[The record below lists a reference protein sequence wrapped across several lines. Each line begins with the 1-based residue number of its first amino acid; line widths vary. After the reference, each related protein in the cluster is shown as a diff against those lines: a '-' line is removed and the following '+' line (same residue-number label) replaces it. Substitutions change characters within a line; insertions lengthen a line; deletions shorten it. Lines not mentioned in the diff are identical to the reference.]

1 MAAVVHTVSEALTIC
16 GVNKALLFQ
25 GHTAATRL
33 ATDIF
38 IDTYESMK
46 DKTFAELDAD
56 FKSYSDLTAIQGQ
69 IRLLPGVKRNIKS
82 LIQWVQDQ
90 FRTGLNPQDNVF
102 PIADVTLL
110 LRRQKSHALFIMKS
124 KIIVDSAKPTKY
136 SDSTKWDDWNP
147 TFVNFLRSIPGR
159 DGVPLSYVTRKN
171 ATPDPTPHLDFLDD
185 YVAMAPLSGE
195 SFVVDSAEVHTYLTS
210 FTSGNSTAEAK
221 MKPHSLENNGR
232 LDYTA
237 LANHYEGVGIN
248 SIDILRA
255 DEILDKLF
263 YQGEKKPHMWWEQ
276 FEIDLDFAFNAYS
289 RSEGRDI
296 HSESMRL
303 RILTKKVNADFLATS
318 KAAIMTQMTAI
329 PMNMTYIQALATFR
343 QEVNRKFPPS
353 ISSRRPTRRVQQS
366 ERGRGRGRGIRGR
379 GGRFPGRGRG
389 GGRGIH
395 NKRKMNTKHPHS
407 YPVTLIDGTGID
419 VHASYYFGSEIWN
432 KLPPHEA
439 ARITNDRNEYKRQ
452 NATRALASLN
462 AQIPSVQNNAMVP
475 YALPHNQYPQYYVQ
489 GTTQHQSIPLPPLMG
504 GQVPIPPPPPPQTG
518 STMMGGRN
526 ERALNSTRH
535 NQGA

>member
-1 MAAVVHTVSEALTIC
+1 MAAIINTVEEALIIC
-16 GVNKALLFQ
+16 GVNNVLLFQ
-25 GHTAATRL
+25 GDTAATRL
-33 ATDIF
+33 VTDIF

-56 FKSYSDLTAIQGQ
+56 FKSYSDLTAMQGQ

-82 LIQWVQDQ
+82 LIQWAQDQ
-90 FRTGLNPQDNVF
+90 FRTGQDPQDNIF
-102 PIADVTLL
+102 PIANVTLL
-110 LRRQKSHALFIMKS
+110 LRRQKSHALFITKS
-124 KIIVDSAKPTKY
+124 KTIVDSAKPTKY

-159 DGVPLSYVTRKN
+159 DGVPLSYVIRKN
-171 ATPDPTPHLDFLDD
+171 GTPDPTPHLDFLDD
-185 YVAMAPLSGE
+185 YVAMAPLAGE

-221 MKPHSLENNGR
+221 MKPHSLQNNGR

-237 LANHYEGVGIN
+237 LIHHYEGVGIN

-276 FEIDLDFAFNAYS
+276 FEIELDFAFNAYS
-289 RSEGRDI
+289 RSEGRDM

-366 ERGRGRGRGIRGR
+366 DRGRGRGRNTRGR
-379 GGRFPGRGRG
+379 GGRYNGRGRD
-389 GGRGIH
+389 GGRGNN
-395 NKRKMNTKHPHS
+395 NKRKANAKHPHS
-407 YPVTLIDGTGID
+407 YSVTLTDGSIID
-419 VHASYYFGSEIWN
+419 VHASYYLGSETWN
-432 KLPPHEA
+432 KLPPQEA
-439 ARITNDRNEYKRQ
+439 ARIINDRNEYKRQ
-452 NATRALASLN
+452 NATRTLASLN
-462 AQIPSVQNNAMVP
+462 AQIPPVQNSDVLH
-475 YALPHNQYPQYYVQ
+475 YALPNNPYPQYYVQ
-489 GTTQHQSIPLPPLMG
+489 GTTQHQTTPLPTVMNQVPLPP
-504 GQVPIPPPPPPQTG
+504 QPPPQTG

-535 NQGA
+535 NQGT